1 MKTIHRLSFVA
12 ILLLLSAGM
21 RAADHL
27 KLVDGDFCMLFQ
39 KDKSVKVTFSYDDLK
54 IENQSF
60 EHYCKG
66 REKGYAEI
74 FQAEK
79 QAAEKAFKAKWRKVM
94 VKGLTIADQSAADY
108 SLRIQIHELDLGSNA
123 AGIWGIRTA
132 DGGALMWG
140 TLTLVDRSG
149 RAVLDVTID
158 GLRGLGNNGIIF
170 YKEGN
175 RLKKVYEKLAIKL
188 CEKD

>member
-1 MKTIHRLSFVA
+1 MKTIQRLSFVA
-12 ILLLLSAGM
+12 ILLLLSVGM

-27 KLVDGDFCMLFQ
+27 KLVDGDLGLLFQ
-39 KDKSVKVTFSYDDLK
+39 KDKSMKVAFSYNNLK
-54 IENQSF
+54 IEKKSF
-60 EHYCKG
+60 EQYCKG
-66 REKGYAEI
+66 REEGYAEI
-74 FQAEK
+74 FEAEK
-79 QAAEKAFKAKWRKVM
+79 QAAEKAFKAKWDKVM
-94 VKGLTIADQSAADY
+94 GKGLHINEQSAADY

-140 TLTLVDRSG
+140 TLTLTDRTG
-149 RAVLDVTID
+149 RTVLTVTVD
-158 GLRGLGNNGIIF
+158 GLRGLGNNGVTF

-188 CEKD
+188 SEKD